1 MGDDDSGLDI
11 ALSSRIRERGEVEDA
26 EEFTFAVLVFE
37 LGGSPY
43 AVEGRFIKAV
53 LPMTEPF
60 LVPGCPPSLEGV
72 ILHQGEIESVIDIS
86 ATIGLSPLSAGVSRA
101 ILLAQTPAMRS
112 GIRVDRVLDVAQ
124 VPESRI
130 APSPQILRDALREM
144 APKVVEREGGI
155 VPLLDLPA
163 IFAAWERS
171 EA

>member
-1 MGDDDSGLDI
+1 MGDDTTGLDF
-11 ALSSRIRERGEVEDA
+11 ALSSRIRERGEVEGA
-26 EEFTFAVLVFE
+26 EELTRAILVFE
-37 LGGSPY
+37 LGGSPF
-43 AVEGRFIKAV
+43 AVEGRFVKAV

-86 ATIGLSPLSAGVSRA
+86 AVIGRAGLPRGGSRA

-124 VPESRI
+124 VPESRL
-130 APSPQILRDALREM
+130 APSPQVVREALRDM
-144 APKVVEREGGI
+144 APTVVEREGGI
-155 VPLLDLPA
+155 VPLLDLSA